1 MRSVAILLT
10 SLAMAL
16 AAIGLAVAAPGGSDP
31 EVAGVSLAAASGSV
45 SITNSRDGLAV
56 FSAAGM
62 RPGEGVS
69 GTVRIG
75 NHGASAGRFEL
86 LGVGAQDTAGPN
98 GGLLSERVELVVL
111 DVTGAQPPVT
121 LFAGH
126 PADFVEV
133 DLGMLA
139 PGEDRDYRFEAT
151 LPDGGVP
158 SSNTTGDN
166 RYQGSA
172 LSLGFQW
179 QASPVAATP
188 TPETPET
195 PVPPANPNPKPPVT
209 KPIAIAD
216 ALGLPR
222 ASTCIKGGRL
232 KLKLKGVAGAQVVS
246 ATIAVNG
253 RVKTRL
259 KGAKARKTV
268 SLRGLR
274 KKTTLRVTVR
284 SSDSHTY
291 TGTRT
296 YRACIKRH

>member
-31 EVAGVSLAAASGSV
+31 KVAGASLAAASGSV
-45 SITNSRDGLAV
+45 SITNSRDGQAV
-56 FSAAGM
+56 FSTAGM

-69 GTVRIG
+69 GSVRIG
-75 NHGASAGRFEL
+75 NHGTSAGRFQL
-86 LGVGAQDTAGPN
+86 RGVGVQDTAGPN

-111 DVTGAQPPVT
+111 DVTGDQPPVT

-133 DLGMLA
+133 DLGTLA
-139 PGEDRDYRFEAT
+139 LGEDRDYRFEAT

-179 QASPVAATP
+179 QASSV
-188 TPETPET
+188 PETPET
-195 PVPPANPNPKPPVT
+195 PATPNPKPPVT
-209 KPIAIAD
+209 KPVAIAD
-216 ALGLPR
+216 ALGLPS
-222 ASTCIKGGRL
+222 ASKCVKSGRL
-232 KLKLKGVAGAQVVS
+232 KLKLKAPGGAKIVS
-246 ATIAVNG
+246 ATIMVNG
-253 RVKTRL
+253 RVKARL
-259 KGAKARKTV
+259 KGAKARKPV

-284 SSDSHTY
+284 ASDRHTY
-291 TGTRT
+291 TGIRT
-296 YRACIKRH
+296 YRACTKRR

>member
-1 MRSVAILLT
+1 
-10 SLAMAL
+10 MAL

-31 EVAGVSLAAASGSV
+31 EVAGASLAAASGSV
-45 SITNSRDGLAV
+45 SITNSRDGQAV

-62 RPGEGVS
+62 RPGEDVS

-75 NHGASAGRFEL
+75 NHGPSAGRFEL
-86 LGVGAQDTAGPN
+86 RGVGVQDTAGPN

-126 PADFVEV
+126 PADFVQV
-133 DLGMLA
+133 DLGTLA
-139 PGEDRDYRFEAT
+139 AGEDREYRFEAT

-179 QASPVAATP
+179 QASAVAGTP

-195 PVPPANPNPKPPVT
+195 PANANPKPPVT

-222 ASTCIKGGRL
+222 ASTCIKGGQL
-232 KLKLKGVAGAQVVS
+232 KLKLKGVGGAQLVS
-246 ATIAVNG
+246 ATITVNG
-253 RVKTRL
+253 RVKARL

-284 SSDSHTY
+284 ASDKHTY

-296 YRACIKRH
+296 YRACTKRR

>member
-10 SLAMAL
+10 SFAMAL

-31 EVAGVSLAAASGSV
+31 EVAGVSLGAASGSV
-45 SITNSRDGLAV
+45 SITNSRDGQAV

-62 RPGEGVS
+62 RPGEDVS

-111 DVTGAQPPVT
+111 DVTGARPPVT

-126 PADFVEV
+126 PADFVQV

-139 PGEDRDYRFEAT
+139 PGENRDYRFEAT

-166 RYQGSA
+166 RYQGSS

-179 QASPVAATP
+179 QASPVAAMP
-188 TPETPET
+188 TPETPVT
-195 PVPPANPNPKPPVT
+195 PANPNPKPPVT

-222 ASTCIKGGRL
+222 ASTCINGGRL
-232 KLKLKGVAGAQVVS
+232 KLKLKGVGGAQVVS
-246 ATIAVNG
+246 ATITVNG
-253 RVKTRL
+253 RVKTQL

-274 KKTTLRVTVR
+274 KKTALRVTVR
-284 SSDSHTY
+284 ASDRHTY

-296 YRACIKRH
+296 YRACAKRR